1 MTNQRLAS
9 LDALRG
15 ANLFLL
21 VAVGP
26 VLGSLCHAVPDGF
39 MDWLFN
45 PISNML
51 SHKVWE
57 GFALWDIIMPLFMFM
72 SAVSIPF
79 SMAHY
84 RRERSYGDFAW
95 RLVRRV
101 ALLWILGMIVQGN
114 LRELNPNRIYIY
126 TNTLQSIAVGYAIA
140 SLFFMFTRFRT
151 WIVAFILLLL
161 AFWGAMEFIS
171 VDGFGG
177 GQYSPTNNLAEWVDR
192 TVLGRFRDAAV
203 VNADGSVTF
212 PSWYTYTWVLSSLTF
227 GATSLAGLM
236 AGYICKLS
244 SLSAKQKVRWL
255 LVIGVVM
262 TAIGWLWHLEMPVI
276 KHIWTSS
283 FVLVV
288 GGYSFILL
296 SLFFWWY
303 DERHHTSGLSFL
315 QAYGFNSIVAYF
327 LAETIGFQCIPQSL
341 FYGLEQYM
349 GDFYNTFIALC
360 QAAIVFLILWLLKRE
375 NRFIRV

>member
-79 SMAHY
+79 SMTRY
-84 RRERSYGDFAW
+84 RRERSYGNFAW

-126 TNTLQSIAVGYAIA
+126 TNTLII
-140 SLFFMFTRFRT
+140 
-151 WIVAFILLLL
+151 
-161 AFWGAMEFIS
+161 
-171 VDGFGG
+171 
-177 GQYSPTNNLAEWVDR
+177 
-192 TVLGRFRDAAV
+192 
-203 VNADGSVTF
+203 
-212 PSWYTYTWVLSSLTF
+212 
-227 GATSLAGLM
+227 
-236 AGYICKLS
+236 
-244 SLSAKQKVRWL
+244 
-255 LVIGVVM
+255 
-262 TAIGWLWHLEMPVI
+262 
-276 KHIWTSS
+276 
-283 FVLVV
+283 
-288 GGYSFILL
+288 
-296 SLFFWWY
+296 
-303 DERHHTSGLSFL
+303 
-315 QAYGFNSIVAYF
+315 
-327 LAETIGFQCIPQSL
+327 IPP
-341 FYGLEQYM
+341 
-349 GDFYNTFIALC
+349 
-360 QAAIVFLILWLLKRE
+360 
-375 NRFIRV
+375 